1 MLLGIASFQSLN
13 HTTHAFNFL
22 ELSPNLFYNL
32 LGQGLYCPR
41 AASRV
46 NGAQHAKFL
55 LQHNMQVTG
64 NTTGEDIA
72 LTNQLV
78 KGRILIGV
86 NAAYNTG
93 EGLGAVTQHIY
104 IGIDNSFGKAG
115 AATMDHNGAV
125 SLLSAKGFHNGCP
138 YLTQSTQLSNFHKE
152 VGALVKGKIQGS
164 SNILE
169 GNTAFLHFTNIFYG
183 ASKGVSNLLH
193 CIGTAI
199 GKAIAAHIN
208 RAN

>member
-1 MLLGIASFQSLN
+1 MQSLH
-13 HTTHAFNFL
+13 HTAHALDFL
-22 ELSPNLFYNL
+22 ELSPNLLDDL
-32 LGQGLYCPR
+32 LGQGFYCPR

-104 IGIDNSFGKAG
+104 IGIDNSFSKAG

-138 YLTQSTQLSNFHKE
+138 YLTQSTQLSDFHKE
-152 VGALVKGKIQGS
+152 VCALVKGEIQGC
-164 SNILE
+164 SNILK
-169 GNTAFLHFTNIFYG
+169 GNTAFLHFTNILYS
-183 ASKGVSNLLH
+183 ASEGVSDLLH
-193 CIGTAI
+193 RIGAAI

-208 RAN
+208 GAN

>member
-1 MLLGIASFQSLN
+1 MLLGIASLQSLN
-13 HTTHAFNFL
+13 HTAHALDFL
-22 ELSPNLFYNL
+22 ELSPNLLHDL
-32 LGQGLYCPR
+32 LGQRFHCPR
-41 AASRV
+41 ATSRV

-55 LQHNMQVTG
+55 LQHNVQVAG
-64 NTTGEDIA
+64 NTTGEDIT

-86 NAAYNTG
+86 NAAHNTG

-104 IGIDNSFGKAG
+104 IGIDHSFGKAG
-115 AATMDHNGAV
+115 ATTMDHNGAV

-152 VGALVKGKIQGS
+152 VCALVKGKIQGS

-169 GNTAFLHFTNIFYG
+169 GNTAFLHFTNILYS
-183 ASKGVSNLLH
+183 ASEGVSNLLH
-193 CIGTAI
+193 RISAAI

-208 RAN
+208 GAN

>member
-1 MLLGIASFQSLN
+1 MQSLN
-13 HTTHAFNFL
+13 HTAHALDFL
-22 ELSPNLFYNL
+22 ELSPNLLHDL
-32 LGQGLYCPR
+32 LGQGFHCPR
-41 AASRV
+41 ATSRV

-55 LQHNMQVTG
+55 LQHNVQVAG
-64 NTTGEDIA
+64 NTTGEDIT

-86 NAAYNTG
+86 NAAHNTG

-104 IGIDNSFGKAG
+104 IGIDHSFGKAG

-125 SLLSAKGFHNGCP
+125 SLFSTKGFHNGCP
-138 YLTQSTQLSNFHKE
+138 HLTQSTQLSDFHKE
-152 VGALVKGKIQGS
+152 VCTLVKGKIQGS

-193 CIGTAI
+193 RISTAI
-199 GKAIAAHIN
+199 SKAIAAHIN